1 MVEFNQWRV
10 TLHHDSAGWV
20 ALAYGAM
27 SVLVERKH
35 LLTSVEMAQFV
46 ANGAVRLDAV
56 VPDELNV
63 RAIEAFDAGIPRH
76 PYGTDLGTAY
86 PPGSFVRALLDVPG
100 VAGAVQSLVGP
111 HPRIDHHAVH
121 VREPRGGQAQNMHAD
136 AVIDTR
142 SEGFDVQLMYYP
154 HEVTLDQGGTLSVPG
169 THLRRVNESTIGRYH
184 NLRGQTRLVCPAGTV
199 VLLHHGMWHGGRR
212 NDSDRRRYMFKIRF
226 NPTVRQVRLWN
237 TDDIDAPEVVE
248 ALHTRP
254 PWASNAEARLEFIN
268 RARLWREL
276 TADPLFDIDH
286 YLSRE
291 EMRPT
296 TIAPGASDPRL
307 GSAGNAPGWGM

>member
-1 MVEFNQWRV
+1 
-10 TLHHDSAGWV
+10 
-20 ALAYGAM
+20 M
-27 SVLVERKH
+27 STLVERKH

-46 ANGAVRLDAV
+46 ANGAIRLDAV
-56 VPDELNV
+56 VPDELNS
-63 RAIEAFDAGIPRH
+63 RAIGVLEDGIPGH
-76 PYGTDLGTAY
+76 PYGTELEAAY
-86 PPGSFVRALLDVPG
+86 PPGSFVRALLDVPA

-111 HPRIDHHAVH
+111 GPRIDHHAVH
-121 VREPRGGQAQNMHAD
+121 VRPPHGGGAQNMHAD

-142 SEGFDVQLMYYP
+142 HEGFDMQLMYYP
-154 HEVTLDQGGTLSVPG
+154 HEVTLEQGGTLSVPG

-237 TDDIDAPEVVE
+237 TDDISSPEVVQTLKT
-248 ALHTRP
+248 AA
-254 PWASNAEARLEFIN
+254 PWAPGGESRLELIN

-276 TADPLFDIDH
+276 TADPLFDMDY

-307 GSAGNAPGWGM
+307 GSAGNAAGWGH